1 MMRLNRRALIA
12 GAGALGAATAPAD
25 FANAARLPS
34 AVDLATTFG
43 FCRARR
49 RSLVRSNHR
58 GGEPPNQAVGTG
70 PARHGEVATAFRLLF
85 DVDQSK
91 GPLGAARYFEA
102 LEEKN
107 SEGEFYKY
115 EWAKRANPLI
125 VGLFSMTNTLP
136 SEGDQTHWCAAFV
149 NFCLYATGKANTF
162 SALSGSFRKFGTE
175 ATAPVPGDVAVFSK
189 TGDMGKRGFGHV
201 AFYISHG
208 GGRIRV
214 LGGNQRGG
222 TGSSGAV
229 VETDYPVQGSDL
241 FLVGIRKAP

>member
-1 MMRLNRRALIA
+1 MMMNRRALIA
-12 GAGALGAATAPAD
+12 GAGALGAASAPG
-25 FANAARLPS
+25 FAYGQPAP

-43 FCRARR
+43 FVGPADDPEFGAII
-49 RSLVRSNHR
+49 R